1 MLRNIPDV
9 ISPELLKILHEMGH
23 GDELVI
29 ADGNFPAAR
38 LASRLVRCDG
48 HQASDLLKAILTLF
62 PVDTFVEKP
71 ITLMQVVDDKTEVV
85 DDKTEMEPEI
95 WNVYKGILKK
105 LDVEPNQIN
114 YEERFTFY
122 EKAKAAYAIVAT
134 SEKALYGNIILKKGV
149 LS

>member
-71 ITLMQVVDDKTEVV
+71 ITLMQVVDDKTE
-85 DDKTEMEPEI
+85 MEPEI
-95 WNVYKGILKK
+95 WNVYKGIFKK

-149 LS
+149 LY